1 MSNRLWP
8 NRISLIR
15 TWKAVSSG
23 NPAVTLNGIPSRV
36 EREALFGVFSISRCR
51 TSGVEID
58 LSPAWLLLQGGG
70 YTRPL
75 SLFRQLEFFFFF
87 LFFFHRALN
96 CSRRKR
102 FKKKKRVT
110 FVAKLYFCKNFELF
124 VEKQKLYK
132 LIISLSVSKGT
143 SYVFLFDQLEEV
155 DIRKIFGRIDY
166 SRKWRINEKLLI

>member
-1 MSNRLWP
+1 MFFLACIYIFFLSSSCSRILICRQLSNAGVGKPMSNRLWP

-87 LFFFHRALN
+87 LFFFIVLWTVRGERDL
-96 CSRRKR
+96 
-102 FKKKKRVT
+102 KKR
-110 FVAKLYFCKNFELF
+110 KE
-124 VEKQKLYK
+124 
-132 LIISLSVSKGT
+132 
-143 SYVFLFDQLEEV
+143 
-155 DIRKIFGRIDY
+155 
-166 SRKWRINEKLLI
+166 